1 MKESI
6 SLSSVCFLC
15 VSLSYFLLSLSF
27 SFISLFVSL
36 WQWVQENSDTA
47 NIYRIGSF
55 RLNAVRRNVAAPA
68 EKKMASHVLLLTSDE
83 KEKSM
88 ELKEKRL
95 QNLFQFLSHTS
106 GREC

>member
-1 MKESI
+1 VSH
-6 SLSSVCFLC
+6 SLAF
-15 VSLSYFLLSLSF
+15 FSLSF
-27 SFISLFVSL
+27 SFISFFVSL

-95 QNLFQFLSHTS
+95 
-106 GREC
+106 